1 MSGCT
6 GGPFPLGAAPW
17 LWVSV
22 GWRVWWAVDFYS
34 HFFPF
39 PPNVGTEGTQF
50 WRLISSESICVAV
63 TLPSTSHPGC
73 GGDVLPQP
81 WWNLVSAEPALP
93 PRGRGQ
99 ERSPCTEQSV
109 TASCLDFREPGGS
122 RGTAGSW
129 THGEHRAVS
138 HRPPSSYRFLINFL
152 AIADLAYIWTS
163 ERQVVK
169 GSV

>member
-6 GGPFPLGAAPW
+6 GGPFPVGRRSSLAVGLGGMASP
-17 LWVSV
+17 V
-22 GWRVWWAVDFYS
+22 GSRFLFT
-34 HFFPF
+34 FFSPF

-50 WRLISSESICVAV
+50 WRLISSGSICVAV
-63 TLPSTSHPGC
+63 TLPSTSHPGS
-73 GGDVLPQP
+73 GGDLLPQP

-109 TASCLDFREPGGS
+109 TASCLDLGS
-122 RGTAGSW
+122 WGTAGSW